1 MCCDV
6 MNRIAHLQI
15 CGCHGNYTLVNRE
28 EACIEMIRKKVG
40 DANVLVSPVIP

>member
-1 MCCDV
+1 MIDESNCSPV
-6 MNRIAHLQI
+6 LQI

-40 DANVLVSPVIP
+40 DANVLVSILK